1 MLDFAY
7 FSEVTYM
14 IASSDWDKNGILLK
28 RIELLHVLLR
38 ASDKIAIL
46 RLFHY
51 ADGNDGDNDDITHF
65 FYAYIFVTLHYL
77 SLIGPL
83 LYNLNK
89 VFDISIY
96 YVRSISSRP
105 FTIIISVK

>member
-38 ASDKIAIL
+38 ASYKIAIL

-51 ADGNDGDNDDITHF
+51 ADGDDGDNEMKSLNF

-89 VFDISIY
+89 VFDI
-96 YVRSISSRP
+96 
-105 FTIIISVK
+105 